1 MAGVNERSFK
11 VSSTPNQSVI
21 PLFLSFLFAMDLAG
35 GRVCPSGGCGRSG
48 VRGMSLLGLGSGRGG
63 DNPWPFLH
71 VCHEMFHVFI
81 LPAVGWAQ
89 ESATNAAVGVSR
101 AGNLSRCG
109 NVGHWGVVVGSSNP
123 QGLAEQPLSAGN
135 EVPSR
140 KTILIFPP
148 YKRHATWFC
157 VCLTCPAASLLS
169 SSFLI
174 CLRSGSGCPLG
185 VIAFGLQHSSPC
197 PPDRVF
203 RD

>member
-21 PLFLSFLFAMDLAG
+21 PLFLSFLFAMDLVG

-48 VRGMSLLGLGSGRGG
+48 VRGMSLLGPGSGRGG

-71 VCHEMFHVFI
+71 MGHEMFHVFI
-81 LPAVGWAQ
+81 LPAMGWAQ

-109 NVGHWGVVVGSSNP
+109 SVGHWGVVVGSSNP
-123 QGLAEQPLSAGN
+123 QGQAEQLLSAGN

-140 KTILIFPP
+140 KTVLIFPLINATPRGFVFNLSCCFLAFILVP
-148 YKRHATWFC
+148 YLSGKRVWLPFRSYCFWF
-157 VCLTCPAASLLS
+157 AAQLS
-169 SSFLI
+169 VSSRQSI
-174 CLRSGSGCPLG
+174 
-185 VIAFGLQHSSPC
+185 
-197 PPDRVF
+197 
-203 RD
+203 